1 MLWVYFG
8 FILILANL
16 GQHIRKECSRLI
28 VSLKL
33 ILNMFAMISLIGV
46 VSDLDVVLANIVI
59 VAAYIL
65 KQAQTYICLRSR
77 HLS

>member
-1 MLWVYFG
+1 MLRVYFG

-16 GQHIRKECSRLI
+16 GQHIRKEYSLLI

-33 ILNMFAMISLIGV
+33 ILNMFAMILLIGV